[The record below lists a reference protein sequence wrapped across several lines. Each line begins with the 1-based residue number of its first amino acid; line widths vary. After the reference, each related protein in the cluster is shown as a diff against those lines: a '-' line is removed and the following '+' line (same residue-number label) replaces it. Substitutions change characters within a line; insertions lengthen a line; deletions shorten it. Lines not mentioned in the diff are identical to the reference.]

1 MNFPTLRN
9 RRGSTNVE
17 DMAIV
22 ILVFAVTAIIAV
34 LTFFSIYAAMPKWAV
49 IPGSSAIANTTNATI
64 VAFSTNFYSSVQ
76 LLGVTLIVM
85 AAVSVIG
92 VIMWLRNR

>member
-1 MNFPTLRN
+1 MKLPSWLKN
-9 RRGSTNVE
+9 RRAMIGVE

-22 ILVFAVTAIIAV
+22 ILVFAVTSIIAV
-34 LTFFSIYAAMPKWAV
+34 LVFTSIYTALPALTPAS
-49 IPGSSAIANTTNATI
+49 PANLTVTAFAT
-64 VAFSTNFYSSVQ
+64 SFYSSVQ

-92 VIMWLRNR
+92 VIMWLRNRGG

>member
-1 MNFPTLRN
+1 MKLPTLRN
-9 RRGSTNVE
+9 RRASTSVE
-17 DMAIV
+17 DMASI

-34 LTFFSIYAAMPKWAV
+34 FTFWSIYTSMPKFA
-49 IPGSSAIANTTNATI
+49 ILKGSSAIVNKTNATI
-64 VAFSTNFYSSVQ
+64 IGFSTSFYSSVQ

>member
-1 MNFPTLRN
+1 MKLPSLRN
-9 RRGSTNVE
+9 RRAVTNVE
-17 DMAIV
+17 EMAIV

-34 LTFFSIYAAMPKWAV
+34 LTYAKLFEALPKFV
-49 IPGSSAIANTTNATI
+49 YNTSSVYALANTTVIGYNT
-64 VAFSTNFYSSVQ
+64 SFYSSIQ

-92 VIMWLRNR
+92 VIMWLRSR

>member
-1 MNFPTLRN
+1 MI
-9 RRGSTNVE
+9 GVE

-22 ILVFAVTAIIAV
+22 ILIFAVTAIIAILV
-34 LTFFSIYAAMPKWAV
+34 FTSIYTALPALPA
-49 IPGSSAIANTTNATI
+49 GGAANTTVTAFAT
-64 VAFSTNFYSSVQ
+64 SFYSSIQ

-92 VIMWLRNR
+92 VIMWLRNRGG